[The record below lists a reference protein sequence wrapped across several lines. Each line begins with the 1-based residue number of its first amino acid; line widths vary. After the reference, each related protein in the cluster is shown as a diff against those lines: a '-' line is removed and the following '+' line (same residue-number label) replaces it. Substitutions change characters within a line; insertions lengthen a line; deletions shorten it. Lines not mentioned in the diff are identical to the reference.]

1 MTYIHKIEIMKQ
13 DFGKEMRF
21 STIEGHFI
29 FLNNS
34 ATINKNKWEEL
45 ESLIEIIIDEPSKN
59 AIDIIYLIGAAES
72 TKGRDYTFNKGDN
85 PNISNPAFEQHIQFL
100 SNTLMRCFSFGQQQG
115 LFRQDLHKEMIGR
128 TFARKYMDLYD
139 YHVFT
144 QDLYSF
150 ITNCITE
157 FENFIKGL
165 CNAKGLE
172 YFSYFYSNKLN
183 SLN

>member
-1 MTYIHKIEIMKQ
+1 MKQ

-21 STIEGHFI
+21 STIEGHFL

-34 ATINKNKWEEL
+34 ATINKNKWEKL
-45 ESLIEIIIDEPSKN
+45 ESYIVRIIDMPSKN
-59 AIDIIYLIGAAES
+59 AIDIIYLIGEAES

-100 SNTLMRCFSFGQQQG
+100 SNILMRGFSFGQQQG

-128 TFARKYMDLYD
+128 IFMRKYMDIYD
-139 YHVFT
+139 AQIFT
-144 QDLYSF
+144 QDFYSF
-150 ITNCITE
+150 KINCITE
-157 FENFIKGL
+157 FENFIIGL

-183 SLN
+183 SFN